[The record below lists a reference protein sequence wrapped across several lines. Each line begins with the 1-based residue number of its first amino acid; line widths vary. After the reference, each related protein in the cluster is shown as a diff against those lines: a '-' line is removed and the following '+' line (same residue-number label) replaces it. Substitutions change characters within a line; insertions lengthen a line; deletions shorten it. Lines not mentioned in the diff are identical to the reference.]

1 MQDVSHLFE
10 ILREINS
17 LTTYITDNH
26 NTDILTTE
34 NYKIISA
41 SDPSKIMKCFDNGW
55 TLYGQCSCRMDS
67 CQKCCELNT
76 WKMLTTSNKIK
87 AKIIGFSVPEQ
98 KIIILEIF
106 HDFIDKQNRLNA
118 IYEKY
123 GKPQE
128 IYDKLDKIYEEKTK
142 PKINTNNQKKEEQIY
157 INFLEQDDGQNPI
170 LTQQP
175 MQICK
180 TVRKARGKTWKT
192 TRGGNTEAA
201 AKSHRTLYE
210 SLPKF

>member
-106 HDFIDKQNRLNA
+106 HDFIDKQNRLNT

-123 GKPQE
+123 GTSQQ

-142 PKINTNNQKKEEQIY
+142 PKINTNNQKKEEQH
-157 INFLEQDDGQNPI
+157 L
-170 LTQQP
+170 
-175 MQICK
+175 QICNNVVEP
-180 TVRKARGKTWKT
+180 TVLSFRMENGVKHKRQ
-192 TRGGNTEAA
+192 R
-201 AKSHRTLYE
+201 AKKCHSLYYSE
-210 SLPKF
+210 